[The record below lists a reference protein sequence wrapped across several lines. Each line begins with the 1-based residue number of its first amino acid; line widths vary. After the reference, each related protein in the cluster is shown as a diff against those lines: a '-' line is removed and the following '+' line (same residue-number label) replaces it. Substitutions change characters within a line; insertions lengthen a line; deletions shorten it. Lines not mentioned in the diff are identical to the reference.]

1 MVNGEEQILK
11 LNPNS
16 LVLMLLTIICSFKSG
31 YNTVMALDTTCR
43 SVMAE
48 LVRLVFRR
56 VSERAALEYVWK
68 YMSSPKSGSDS
79 YKTYSNF
86 AKQSIVD
93 AIGEYDV
100 AIHFLFDNNETIGKR
115 PLRSMN
121 INVND
126 IVLPKELMLL
136 AQQMPDGKDI
146 LYSLEDEIVIAE

>member
-1 MVNGEEQILK
+1 
-11 LNPNS
+11 
-16 LVLMLLTIICSFKSG
+16 
-31 YNTVMALDTTCR
+31 
-43 SVMAE
+43 
-48 LVRLVFRR
+48 
-56 VSERAALEYVWK
+56 
-68 YMSSPKSGSDS
+68 MSSPKSGSDS

-126 IVLPKELMLL
+126 IVLPKELMHLT
-136 AQQMPDGKDI
+136 QQMPDRKDI